1 MRNYKITISYDGTAY
16 KGWQRQ
22 GLTKQTIQEILEK
35 SAEELLGYPVEIQGS
50 GRTDAG
56 VHAIGQVASMKT
68 TGLLPDDFCE
78 RWNRILPDDILIR
91 SAVLVKSGFHG
102 RYSAVKKHY
111 RYVVD
116 MREKPDVFQRKYA
129 CHYPYKL
136 DVKAMGQ
143 AISHLIGTHD
153 FTAFTDDKSE
163 KSKKR
168 TIHKIDLR
176 KDEHLL
182 YMDFYGDG
190 FLYHMVRI
198 LSGTLLQ
205 IGAGEKRPE
214 DVPAMLRSMDRQT
227 SGFLAPAKGL
237 FLVEVEYEEK

>member
-1 MRNYKITISYDGTAY
+1 MRNYKITISYDGTGY

-22 GLTKQTIQEILEK
+22 GLTKQTIQEILET
-35 SAEELLGYPVEIQGS
+35 SAEQLLGYPVELHGS

-56 VHAIGQVASMKT
+56 VHAIGQVASMKV
-68 TGLLPDDFCE
+68 TGLLSDDFCE
-78 RWNRILPDDILIR
+78 KWNCILPDDIQIR

-116 MREKPDVFQRKYA
+116 MREKPDVFWRKYA
-129 CHYPYKL
+129 CHYPQRL
-136 DVKAMGQ
+136 DVEAMGR
-143 AISHLIGTHD
+143 AIGHLVGTHD

-163 KSKKR
+163 KSKRR
-168 TIHKIDLR
+168 TIHKIDIH
-176 KDEHLL
+176 KEKHLL
-182 YMDFYGDG
+182 YLDFYGDG

-205 IGAGEKRPE
+205 VGTGEKRPE
-214 DVPAMLRSMDRQT
+214 DVPAILSGMDRQA

-237 FLVEVEYEEK
+237 FLVEVEYE

>member
-22 GLTKQTIQEILEK
+22 GLTRQTIQEILEQ
-35 SAEELLGYPVEIQGS
+35 SAEKLLGYPIELHGS

-56 VHAIGQVASMKT
+56 VHAVGQVASMKT
-68 TGLLPDDFCE
+68 AGILPEDFCE
-78 RWNRILPDDILIR
+78 KWNRILPDDIRIR
-91 SAVLVKSGFHG
+91 SAVLVKSSFHG

-116 MREKPDVFQRKYA
+116 MRDKPDVFQRKYA
-129 CHYPYKL
+129 CHYPHKL
-136 DVKAMGQ
+136 DVEAMGQ
-143 AISHLIGTHD
+143 AISYLIGSHD

-168 TIHKIDLR
+168 TIYKIDIC
-176 KDEHLL
+176 KEGHLL
-182 YMDFYGDG
+182 YLDYYGDG

-205 IGAGEKRPE
+205 IGAGEKQAEGVPE
-214 DVPAMLRSMDRQT
+214 ILRSRDRQM

-237 FLVEVEYEEK
+237 FLIEVEYE

>member
-1 MRNYKITISYDGTAY
+1 MRNYKLTISYDGTNY

-22 GLTKQTIQEILEK
+22 GLTSQTIQEILEK
-35 SAEELLGYPVEIQGS
+35 SAEKLLGYPVELYGS

-56 VHAIGQVASMKT
+56 VHAIGQVASMKVP
-68 TGLLPDDFCE
+68 GLLPDDFCE
-78 RWNRILPDDILIR
+78 KWNCILPDDIQIR

-102 RYSAVKKHY
+102 RYSAVGKHY

-116 MREKPDVFQRKYA
+116 MREKPDVFLRKYA
-129 CHYPYKL
+129 CHYPRKL
-136 DVKAMGQ
+136 DVEAMGQ
-143 AISHLIGTHD
+143 AIRHLVGYHD

-163 KSKKR
+163 KSKRR
-168 TIHKIDLR
+168 TIHKIDIQR
-176 KDEHLL
+176 ENHLL
-182 YMDFYGDG
+182 YLDFYGDG

-205 IGAGEKRPE
+205 IGAGDKWSE
-214 DVPAMLRSMDRQT
+214 DVPEMLRSKNRQD

-237 FLVEVEYEEK
+237 VLVEVEYG